1 MKVAV
6 VGAGGVGSAAARH
19 LARAGHEVLLV
30 EQFAVDHDRGSSWG
44 DSRVTRLTYADPLY
58 TRLMAEA
65 YPLWEQ
71 LQSDADELLQTRCG
85 ILVFGRPTHPEI
97 VGTLRSLDATG
108 VPHERLGAR
117 EVARRFP
124 QFRLGPEEAAVF
136 QADGGFLRA
145 SRCVRANVRLA
156 RAHGARLLEGTAV
169 TALAATAAGV
179 RLDLDG
185 APGPT
190 VDRIVVTAGP
200 WAGRLLAPLGLPL
213 AVTRQVY
220 LFLRPRP
227 EAAAAFEVGLFPV
240 WFDVGADTYG
250 FPSHGTIP
258 GVKLAFFHNGTPT
271 DPDRVERAV
280 TEADREPLRAWATRR
295 LPDLTGEVTF
305 EKVCLYTMTPD
316 QDFVIGPLPGE
327 PRVVLVAGLS
337 GHGFKFTVLL
347 GRLAADLAT
356 GRDPGVDLAR
366 FSPARFAQGSG
377 HSATAPTCRP

>member
-1 MKVAV
+1 
-6 VGAGGVGSAAARH
+6 
-19 LARAGHEVLLV
+19 VLLV

-44 DSRVTRLTYADPLY
+44 DSRVTRLTYHEPIY
-58 TRLMAEA
+58 TAMMVEA
-65 YPLWEQ
+65 YRLWEQ

-108 VPHERLGAR
+108 VPYERLDAR
-117 EVARRFP
+117 DVARRFP
-124 QFRLGPEEAAVF
+124 QFRLAPEEVAVF

-145 SRCVRANVRLA
+145 SRCVRASVRLA
-156 RAHGARLLEGTAV
+156 QAHGARLLEGTTV
-169 TALAATAAGV
+169 TALSATPAGV

-190 VDRIVVTAGP
+190 VDRVVVTAGP
-200 WAGRLLAPLGLPL
+200 WAGRLLAPLRPPL
-213 AVTRQVY
+213 TVTRQVY

-227 EAAAAFEVGLFPV
+227 EAAASFEVGRFPV
-240 WFDVGADTYG
+240 WFDVEADTYG

-280 TEADREPLRAWATRR
+280 SEADREPLRAWAARR

-316 QDFVIGPLPGE
+316 QDFVIGRLPGE

-337 GHGFKFTVLL
+337 GHGFKFAVLL

-356 GRDPGVDLAR
+356 GRDPGFDLAR
-366 FSPARFAQGSG
+366 FSPTRFAR
-377 HSATAPTCRP
+377 A